1 MKDVLKLEIF
11 EYPSYKRLENIKFF
25 NRNEDEKLIDLFA
38 GSLCDV
44 DEGYSFI
51 DNFLKLS
58 NRNPNVLFV
67 ITSYSYVSDRTFV
80 LNGRFYTTRA
90 KIVFNEFDIGKLN

>member
-1 MKDVLKLEIF
+1 METNNNPNWLITKDIAKKLKEIG
-11 EYPSYKRLENIKFF
+11 YKEQC
-25 NRNEDEKLIDLFA
+25 
-38 GSLCDV
+38 LCDV
-44 DEGYSFI
+44 EDGYSFI

-67 ITSYSYVSDRTFV
+67 ITSYSYISDRTFV

>member
-1 MKDVLKLEIF
+1 MNILPIKDLKIL
-11 EYPSYKRLENIKFF
+11 NFF